1 MTRPGWSS
9 FATASPSCATA
20 TSTTCMRTPG
30 GPGRP
35 EYKQPAMLNANA
47 VPGAQ
52 VLGTLPIF
60 PLPNV
65 VLLPGMVLPL
75 NVFEPRYLDLVD
87 FVRANDQ
94 HIGVPLLRPQPP
106 LGAGSG
112 PPPFEP
118 IFGVG
123 KLVFHVRLPDGRRII
138 RLEGVCRVRSER
150 EHPLAHRFREVDAT
164 ALAEPHPQDL
174 EAVAVLRAQVER
186 VAQHCG
192 DERESLRSL
201 LAISDVRVLLYALT
215 AFLPSLELLATREG
229 DDLGDRRS
237 LVDLQQQS
245 LVATTSDA
253 RAHFLG
259 ERIAGVLTRLAGRSG
274 PRWLN

>member
-1 MTRPGWSS
+1 
-9 FATASPSCATA
+9 
-20 TSTTCMRTPG
+20 
-30 GPGRP
+30 
-35 EYKQPAMLNANA
+35 MLNANA

-229 DDLGDRRS
+229 
-237 LVDLQQQS
+237 
-245 LVATTSDA
+245 ATTSATAAAWSICSSRASSLRPATPARTSWASASPACSHASPGAAA
-253 RAHFLG
+253 RAGSTEPPLSS
-259 ERIAGVLTRLAGRSG
+259 RCAAGSSAWAPWRWPCSPRRPPARRS
-274 PRWLN
+274 R